1 MTRPAALRTS
11 LSCIAIALATVVAAC
26 ARDNPVAPRPSVQ
39 SGFRAS
45 IDPSSPFP
53 DFGAVKVCNY
63 FFVPGQSGA
72 GTYQVTVNGVTGAPF
87 DLPSDGQC
95 AVVWQTSGDGV
106 ATINVTQISSNCTMH
121 LAVRELDGSGNPV
134 LIVNDGTGT
143 NTYTATVTTTNGLS
157 DTGFAIW
164 FQNGTGGCNP
174 PPPVC
179 EDQNATNFGGPL
191 PCVYPGKTFTI
202 GPSSME
208 GAIKISAGDW
218 VNGGYSFKFKSA
230 HTATTFTV
238 TAFVTITGPCLNSAG
253 QKLGTTDVITVPLG
267 TVPYA
272 IPASSNAT
280 DWLPTGDANNVL
292 SWEGSIVA
300 PASLC
305 GGNGNK
311 LDASKGA
318 VYTATVSQVPPSG
331 SLVDFRFKYR
341 DPAAKGK
348 PNTNCLDTSDPNR
361 AKADV
366 CGASWS
372 QTVTDP

>member
-1 MTRPAALRTS
+1 MAIGLLACSDRPITLQPGRLSPHSEASFTDITRPPGYGGTLWLCKT
-11 LSCIAIALATVVAAC
+11 
-26 ARDNPVAPRPSVQ
+26 
-39 SGFRAS
+39 G
-45 IDPSSPFP
+45 PSSET
-53 DFGAVKVCNY
+53 
-63 FFVPGQSGA
+63 
-72 GTYQVTVNGVTGAPF
+72 GTPYRLQVTATGGTF
-87 DLPSDGQC
+87 QY
-95 AVVWQTSGDGV
+95 
-106 ATINVTQISSNCTMH
+106 AT
-121 LAVRELDGSGNPV
+121 
-134 LIVNDGTGT
+134 
-143 NTYTATVTTTNGLS
+143 
-157 DTGFAIW
+157 
-164 FQNGTGGCNP
+164 QNGTDNIFTLTLIDGAGPCQGGASGAALFYVKDGSVIHVSVAELLPTPNGSTPQSWRLVYDNGTQDVISTGGAVNP
-174 PPPVC
+174 YTFDINTGDLFDYKLTLTNGSTPPEVC
-179 EDQNATNFGGPL
+179 TDQNATNFGGPL

-208 GAIKISAGDW
+208 GAIRIDAGDW

-238 TAFVTITGPCLNSAG
+238 TSFVTITGPCRNSSG
-253 QKLGTTDVITVPLG
+253 QLTGTSDVLTVPMG
-267 TVPYA
+267 TKVYN
-272 IPASSNAT
+272 ISASANAT

-292 SWEGSIVA
+292 SWAGSIVA
-300 PASLC
+300 PAGLC
-305 GGNGNK
+305 GGGGNS